1 MIERLLLLMQRYISS
16 VEESHHLP
24 RVHPPHGSCFHGHPV
39 LILASQE
46 FTKNEFTLQ
55 VSAHKCLNVLLE
67 CLCDKI
73 IKIRFGT
80 FTVFTLI
87 FKIFIYNL

>member
-16 VEESHHLP
+16 VEESHHFP

-55 VSAHKCLNVLLE
+55 VNA
-67 CLCDKI
+67 
-73 IKIRFGT
+73 
-80 FTVFTLI
+80 
-87 FKIFIYNL
+87 

>member
-16 VEESHHLP
+16 VEESHHYT

-55 VSAHKCLNVLLE
+55 VAMVTSLCIYLNV
-67 CLCDKI
+67 
-73 IKIRFGT
+73 IR
-80 FTVFTLI
+80 L
-87 FKIFIYNL
+87 